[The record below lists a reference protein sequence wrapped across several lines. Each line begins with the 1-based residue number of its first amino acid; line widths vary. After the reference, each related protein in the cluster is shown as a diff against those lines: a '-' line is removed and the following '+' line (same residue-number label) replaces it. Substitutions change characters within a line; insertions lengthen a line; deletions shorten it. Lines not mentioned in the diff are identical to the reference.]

1 MSGSKASGTCRV
13 AVFGLGSMGAHH
25 LRVLAGMEGVEVVG
39 AVDPRPEPRALAARR
54 YRVPTFAD
62 VEALFRD
69 AQPDAV
75 TIAVPTQQHFE
86 IASAALERG
95 IHVLIEKPIAATVE
109 QALALSR
116 MAADAGVVLAVGHV
130 ERFNPAIRA
139 LKTHLSQLGRIFLLH
154 ARRIGPFPARIG
166 DVGVVMDLAPHDI
179 DVMRYLLGDEVVR
192 VTADTARRLHATHE
206 DLLVGT
212 LRFASGTVG
221 KLDTNWLT
229 PTKIREITVT
239 GERGMLRVDYLTQDL
254 MLFENSRASANDGW
268 DPMGAL
274 RGVSEGRMVRFPIER
289 REPLLIEME
298 EFVKACTG
306 RDGLTVSA
314 ADATMA
320 IYISE
325 LLIRASATSSWLQA
339 VPHDELAYTTTP

>member
-1 MSGSKASGTCRV
+1 MPESRSQPLRV
-13 AVFGLGSMGAHH
+13 GVIGLGSMGVHH
-25 LRVLAGMEGVEVVG
+25 LRVLAGMETVEVVG
-39 AVDPRPEPRALAARR
+39 VADSRPEARALAARR
-54 YRVPTFAD
+54 YRVA
-62 VEALFRD
+62 AY
-69 AQPDAV
+69 PDYETLLAKAAPAAV

-86 IASAALERG
+86 VAAAALQRNV
-95 IHVLIEKPIAATVE
+95 HVLVEKPIAATVE
-109 QALALSR
+109 QALNLSR
-116 MAADAGVVLAVGHV
+116 IATEAGVTLAVGHI

-139 LKTHLSQLGRIFLLH
+139 LKTHLRDLGRIFLLH
-154 ARRIGPFPARIG
+154 ARRIGPFPGRIG

-179 DVMRYLLGDEVVR
+179 DVMRYLLADEIVR
-192 VTADTARRLHATHE
+192 VTAETARRVHATHE

-212 LRFASGTVG
+212 LRFASGPVG

-229 PTKIREITVT
+229 PTKIREITIT

-254 MLFENSRASANDGW
+254 MLYENSRATAPDGW
-268 DPMGAL
+268 DPMAAV

-289 REPLLIEME
+289 REPLLVELE

-306 RDGLTVSA
+306 NGGLTVSA

-325 LLIRASATSSWLQA
+325 LLIRASATNSWMTA
-339 VPHDELAYTTTP
+339 VPLEELAFSGVT